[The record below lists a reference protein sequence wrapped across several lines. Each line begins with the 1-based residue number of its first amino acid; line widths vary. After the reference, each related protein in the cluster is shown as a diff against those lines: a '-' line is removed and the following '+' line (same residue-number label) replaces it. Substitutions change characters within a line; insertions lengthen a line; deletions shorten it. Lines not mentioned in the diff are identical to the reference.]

1 MHVMNEQRKNAT
13 ENLPTP
19 EQLVAR
25 QVRLLR
31 QGRGWSQQEV
41 AEKMR
46 AYGYQWSQATV
57 TRLESASR
65 PIRLNEL
72 ADLAILFSVPV
83 TQFLESR
90 DLDFQWDDLEALESE
105 IASLTKERDV
115 LKAEL
120 DEKRYLAMVATEQEG
135 AAAAALARVNGR
147 LGALLRWHPQAAEAH
162 MAQLMAA
169 MNSEPAQP

>member
-1 MHVMNEQRKNAT
+1 MHVMNEPRNDAAA
-13 ENLPTP
+13 NLPTP

-46 AYGYQWSQATV
+46 AYRYQWSQATV

-72 ADLAILFSVPV
+72 ADLAALFGVPV

-90 DLDFQWDDLEALESE
+90 DLDFEWHDLETLENE
-105 IASLTKERDV
+105 IASLTQERDV

-120 DEKRYLAMVATEQEG
+120 DETRSLAMVAAEREG

-147 LGALLRWHPQAAEAH
+147 LEALMRWHPRAAEARRDRLK
-162 MAQLMAA
+162 AITSGESA
-169 MNSEPAQP
+169 